1 LPNSKPGKKS
11 RLADSTTNRDPNG
24 LLGSSHSTAHTET
37 DLHSRHPQQALMIA
51 TQQAEPVEPVEP
63 VEPLEPVEP
72 VEEPV
77 QELVQAVQELL
88 NELAQ
93 LVPVEEPALDESPS
107 AALPWAVLDD
117 SFHAL

>member
-1 LPNSKPGKKS
+1 
-11 RLADSTTNRDPNG
+11 
-24 LLGSSHSTAHTET
+24 
-37 DLHSRHPQQALMIA
+37 MIA
-51 TQQAEPVEPVEP
+51 TQQA
-63 VEPLEPVEP
+63 EPVEP

-93 LVPVEEPALDESPS
+93 LAPVEELDESPS

>member
-1 LPNSKPGKKS
+1 
-11 RLADSTTNRDPNG
+11 
-24 LLGSSHSTAHTET
+24 
-37 DLHSRHPQQALMIA
+37 M
-51 TQQAEPVEPVEP
+51 
-63 VEPLEPVEP
+63 
-72 VEEPV
+72 